1 MTNAL
6 PPQIAAARDHAMRSV
21 APLWPLKHFVA
32 VNPFLGLTGQ
42 DFTAASATM
51 GTAAG
56 ARMVMPRSFY
66 AQAIATGRITPA
78 ALAAGLAQYPHAAAT
93 PQALAEAASQDGPD
107 PVAHATLADL
117 AGWSDTVVER
127 ISLWAQGWF
136 DEGQA
141 GWTSPWAG
149 QPAYAAWQAEAA
161 LDRTPELL
169 GLSGARAK
177 IAALPDSADAL
188 LAHAIDTL
196 GLSQAQ
202 VQPYL
207 TRLTHSIA
215 GWAGVARYR
224 LWQAELYGKTDDSL
238 ADLLSIRLA
247 WEVLLK
253 DQVSHAAW
261 QAAKAD
267 LTRTAT
273 TDPVALALHVAYESA
288 WQDDLVT
295 LFDTAPKAAPK
306 TPLVQAAFCID
317 VRSEVF
323 RRALETAMP
332 DVETIGFAGFF
343 GASITYQPL
352 GRSTA
357 GAQCPV
363 LLTPAAAIPETA
375 PNAEAMGKARKAALQ
390 GSAAWGAFKGAAVS
404 SFAFVETLGLGFAG
418 KLAGNALGLTRP
430 APQPRDAGLADWEAK
445 SLKPDLSHIPVET
458 LVSMGKTILTAMSM
472 NGPKAP
478 LILLAGHGA
487 TSANNPH
494 ATGLDCGACGG
505 HTGEANAR
513 VAAAILNT
521 PEVRAATGLENS
533 WVIPALHDT
542 TTDAV
547 HLHDT
552 DAIPTQYRQAFS
564 ALQAGL
570 KAAGQLARA
579 ERGVL
584 LHLGNEASEWAVP
597 ARANDWAQTRPE
609 WGLAGCAAFIA
620 APRARTQGRNLKGR
634 SFLHSYT
641 WQEDEGFG
649 ILELIMTAPLVVA
662 SWINLQYYGSTVDN
676 RAFGS
681 GNKTLHNVAGTIGV
695 LEGNGGDLRSGLPMQ
710 SLHDGAAFLHE
721 PMRLNAVIEAPLE
734 AMSAVIEK
742 HANLLEL
749 LDNNWLNLY
758 AMNAEGQISARY
770 RPGGTWQTLPG
781 TSADQPSDLAA

>member
-1 MTNAL
+1 MTQTLPAQFAEARNFAL
-6 PPQIAAARDHAMRSV
+6 RSV

-32 VNPFLGLTGQ
+32 VNPFLGVTGQ
-42 DFTAASATM
+42 SFAEAAETM
-51 GTAAG
+51 GAAAG

-66 AQAIATGRITPA
+66 AEALQAGRITVDDLA
-78 ALAAGLAQYPHAAAT
+78 KGLAAHPQAA
-93 PQALAEAASQDGPD
+93 PSVQALAEAATQDGPA
-107 PVAHATLADL
+107 PVAHQTLADL

-141 GWTSPWAG
+141 AWQSPWAAEG
-149 QPAYAAWQAEAA
+149 AYAAWQAEAA

-169 GLSGARAK
+169 GLAKARARF
-177 IAALPDSADAL
+177 AALPKDADAV
-188 LAHAIDTL
+188 LAHAITVLD
-196 GLSQAQ
+196 LSDDIL
-202 VQPYL
+202 QPYL
-207 TRLTHSIA
+207 TRLVHSIA

-224 LWQAELYGKTDDSL
+224 LWQAELHGGTDASL
-238 ADLLSIRLA
+238 TDLLAIRLA
-247 WEVLLK
+247 WEVALH
-253 DQVSHAAW
+253 DSVPAADW
-261 QAAKAD
+261 AQAKAAFAQKAPVD
-267 LTRTAT
+267 A
-273 TDPVALALHVAYESA
+273 VALALHVAYESA
-288 WQDDLVT
+288 WQADLVAQ
-295 LFDTAPKAAPK
+295 FDAAPDAPEK
-306 TPLVQAAFCID
+306 TPDVQAAFCID

-332 DVETIGFAGFF
+332 NVETIGFAGFF
-343 GASITYQPL
+343 GAAIDYQPL
-352 GRSTA
+352 ARSTV

-363 LLTPAAAIPETA
+363 LLTPAATIPETA
-375 PNAEAMGKARKAALQ
+375 TGDAASIAKNRTAALQ
-390 GSAAWGAFKGAAVS
+390 GSTAWGAFKGAAVS

-418 KLAGNALGLTRP
+418 KLAGHALGYSRP

-445 SLKPDLSHIPVET
+445 ALKPDLSHIPTET
-458 LVSMGKTILTAMSM
+458 LVTMGKTILTAMSM
-472 NGPKAP
+472 NGPKAK
-478 LILLAGHGA
+478 LILLAGHGS

-521 PEVRAATGLENS
+521 PEVRDATGLQGS

-542 TTDAV
+542 TTDEV
-547 HLHDT
+547 HLYDT
-552 DAIPTQYRQAFS
+552 DVIPTQYRSALE

-570 KAAGQLARA
+570 KDAGQLARA

-584 LHLGNEASEWAVP
+584 LNLGGENSEWAVP

-620 APRARTQGRNLKGR
+620 APRKRTQGRDLKGR
-634 SFLHSYT
+634 SFLHSYI

-710 SLHDGAAFLHE
+710 SLHDGDRFLHE

-734 AMSAVIEK
+734 AMSEVIAK
-742 HANLLEL
+742 HDNLREL
-749 LDNNWLNLY
+749 LDNGWLHLF
-758 AMNAEGQISARY
+758 AMNAEGQIAHRY
-770 RPGGTWQTLPG
+770 MPGGEWRALR
-781 TSADQPSDLAA
+781 ADTKLADIAA

>member
-1 MTNAL
+1 MTNTL
-6 PPQIAAARDHAMRSV
+6 PAQIATARDTAMRSV

-32 VNPFLGLTGQ
+32 VNPFLGVTGQ
-42 DFTAASATM
+42 SFAEAADTIGA
-51 GTAAG
+51 AAG

-66 AQAIATGRITPA
+66 ADALEAGRITTA
-78 ALAAGLAQYPHAAAT
+78 DLAKGLTAHPDAAAT
-93 PQALAEAASQDGPD
+93 VDALAKAALQEGP
-107 PVAHATLADL
+107 ALHASATVADL
-117 AGWSDTVVER
+117 AGWGDTVVER
-127 ISLWAQGWF
+127 ISLWAQNWF

-149 QPAYAAWQAEAA
+149 QPAYAAWKAEAA

-169 GLSGARAK
+169 GLKDARAK
-177 IAALPDSADAL
+177 IAALSKNPDTLLADAIR
-188 LAHAIDTL
+188 AL
-196 GLSQAQ
+196 GLSDAE

-224 LWQAELYGKTDDSL
+224 LWQAELYGNTDSTL
-238 ADLLSIRLA
+238 SDLISIRLA

-253 DQVSHAAW
+253 DEVTAAAW
-261 QAAKAD
+261 DVAKEV
-267 LTRTAT
+267 LTKAQPA
-273 TDPVALALHVAYESA
+273 DPVALALHVAYEAA
-288 WQDDLVT
+288 WQDDLIEG
-295 LFDTAPKAAPK
+295 FKNAPKAVVK

-323 RRALETAMP
+323 RRALEVAMP
-332 DVETIGFAGFF
+332 EAETIGFAGFF
-343 GASITYQPL
+343 GAAIDYQPL
-352 GRSTA
+352 GRDTK

-363 LLTPAAAIPETA
+363 LLTPSATIPETA
-375 PNAEAMGKARKAALQ
+375 PDAAMVAKHRTDALN
-390 GSAAWGAFKGAAVS
+390 STTAWSTFKGAAVS

-418 KLAGNALGLTRP
+418 KLASNALGFSRP
-430 APQPRDAGLADWEAK
+430 APQPRDAGLGAWEAAA
-445 SLKPDLSHIPVET
+445 LRPDLSHIPT
-458 LVSMGKTILTAMSM
+458 DALVTMGKTILTAMSM

-478 LILLAGHGA
+478 LIMLAGHGS

-521 PEVRAATGLENS
+521 PEVRVASGLEGS

-547 HLHDT
+547 TLYDT
-552 DAIPTQYRQAFS
+552 AEMPTQFKDALC
-564 ALQAGL
+564 ALQKGL
-570 KAAGQLARA
+570 KDAGQLARA

-584 LHLGNEASEWAVP
+584 LHLNGESAEWAVP

-620 APRARTQGRNLKGR
+620 APRSRTQGRDLKGR
-634 SFLHSYT
+634 SFLHSYI
-641 WQEDEGFG
+641 WEEDEGFG

-710 SLHDGAAFLHE
+710 SLHDGERFLHE

-734 AMSAVIEK
+734 AMSAMIER
-742 HANLLEL
+742 HDSLREL
-749 LDNNWLNLY
+749 LDNDWLHLF
-758 AMNAEGQISARY
+758 AMNAEGKIAHRY
-770 RPGGTWQTLPG
+770 QSGGEWVEVADTTELRPIE
-781 TSADQPSDLAA
+781 A

>member
-1 MTNAL
+1 MTKTL
-6 PPQIAAARDHAMRSV
+6 PAQIETARDTAMRSV

-32 VNPFLGLTGQ
+32 VNPFLGMTGQ
-42 DFTAASATM
+42 DFASASATM
-51 GTAAG
+51 GAASG

-66 AQAIATGRITPA
+66 ADAIASGRITPA
-78 ALAAGLAQYPHAAAT
+78 DLAKGLAAVPSAAAT
-93 PQALAEAASQDGPD
+93 PEALAQASQTDGPA
-107 PVAHATLADL
+107 PSAHATLADL
-117 AGWSDTVVER
+117 AGWTDTVVER
-127 ISLWAQGWF
+127 ISLWAQNWF

-149 QPAYAAWQAEAA
+149 QPAYAAWKAEAA

-169 GLSGARAK
+169 GLKDARAK
-177 IAALPDSADAL
+177 IAVLPDDADAL
-188 LAHAIDTL
+188 LAHAIDVL
-196 GLSQAQ
+196 GLSEAQ
-202 VQPYL
+202 IQPYL
-207 TRLTHSIA
+207 TRLTHSVS

-224 LWQAELYGKTDDSL
+224 LWQAELYGNTDTSL
-238 ADLLSIRLA
+238 RDLLSIRLA

-253 DQVSHAAW
+253 DIVSAPAW
-261 QAAKAD
+261 DAAKTA
-267 LTRTAT
+267 LTQKAE
-273 TDPVALALHVAYESA
+273 TDPVALALHIAYEAA
-288 WQDDLVT
+288 WQNDLIT
-295 LFDTAPKAAPK
+295 TFETAPKAAPK
-306 TPLVQAAFCID
+306 APAVQAAFCID

-332 DVETIGFAGFF
+332 EVETIGFAGFF
-343 GASITYQPL
+343 GAAIDYQPL
-352 GRSTA
+352 GRDTK

-363 LLTPAAAIPETA
+363 LLTPAATIPETA
-375 PNAEAMGKARKAALQ
+375 PDALKVAQNRTEALQ
-390 GSAAWGAFKGAAVS
+390 SSTAWSTFKGAAVS

-418 KLAGNALGLTRP
+418 KLAGNALGLSRP
-430 APQPRDAGLADWEAK
+430 VPQPRDAGLGAWEAEA
-445 SLKPDLSHIPVET
+445 LRPDLSHIPTET
-458 LVSMGKTILTAMSM
+458 LVTMGKTILTAMSM
-472 NGPKAP
+472 NGPKAR
-478 LILLAGHGA
+478 LILLAGHGS

-521 PEVRAATGLENS
+521 PEVREATGMGDS
-533 WVIPALHDT
+533 WVVPGLHDT

-547 HLHDT
+547 TLYDT
-552 DAIPTQYRQAFS
+552 SVLPASHKADIAK
-564 ALQAGL
+564 LEAGL

-584 LHLGNEASEWAVP
+584 LNLGDADSEWAVP
-597 ARANDWAQTRPE
+597 ARAKDWAQTRPE

-620 APRARTQGRNLKGR
+620 APRKRTQGRDLKGR
-634 SFLHSYT
+634 SFLHSYI
-641 WQEDEGFG
+641 WEEDDGFG

-710 SLHDGAAFLHE
+710 SLHDGEAFLHE

-734 AMSAVIEK
+734 AMSDVIAK
-742 HANLLEL
+742 HEGLREL
-749 LDNNWLNLY
+749 LDNGWLHLF
-758 AMNAEGQISARY
+758 AMNAEGQIAHRY
-770 RPGGTWQTLPG
+770 QPGGAWG
-781 TSADQPSDLAA
+781 AVADTTEIQPIAA